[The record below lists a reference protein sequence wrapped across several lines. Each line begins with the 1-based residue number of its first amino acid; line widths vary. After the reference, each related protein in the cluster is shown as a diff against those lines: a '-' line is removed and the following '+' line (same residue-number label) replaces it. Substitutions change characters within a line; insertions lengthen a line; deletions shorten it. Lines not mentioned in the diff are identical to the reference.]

1 MKILKNDNLKNK
13 FDFFKVAVKNLKT
26 SGTLIP
32 SSKFLA
38 QNMLKNIDFYASNV
52 LVELGPGNGAIT
64 HEILKNIGPNSH
76 LICFE
81 VNDEFYQYLKKI
93 RHPQLTVLNVYA
105 EYMLEELAKLGHA
118 STSHIISS
126 LPLTIL
132 PEAISHSILKTS
144 LLSLEVN
151 GTFIQ
156 FQYSLTYYKYLK
168 KVFKEAISLDFEML
182 NFPPAFV
189 YRCEKLI

>member
-1 MKILKNDNLKNK
+1 MNK
-13 FDFFKVAVKNLKT
+13 RVDFFKVALKNLKT
-26 SGTLIP
+26 SGTIMP

-38 QNMLKNIDFYASNV
+38 QKMLKDIDFSVSNV

-64 HEILKNIGPNSH
+64 DEILKKIGPNSH

-81 VNDEFYQYLKKI
+81 VNDVFYQYLKKNE
-93 RHPQLTVLNVYA
+93 HPQLTVLNVSA
-105 EYMLEELAKLGHA
+105 EYIQEELAKLGYT

-126 LPLTIL
+126 LPLTII
-132 PEAISHSILKTS
+132 PESISHSILENS
-144 LLSLEVN
+144 LASLELK
-151 GTFIQ
+151 GTFVQ

-168 KVFKEAISLDFEML
+168 KVFKEAISLDFEMF

-189 YRCEKLI
+189 YRCKKLN

>member
-38 QNMLKNIDFYASNV
+38 QKMLKNIDFYASNV

-81 VNDEFYQYLKKI
+81 VNDEFYL
-93 RHPQLTVLNVYA
+93 RDLVEWDH
-105 EYMLEELAKLGHA
+105 LEECL
-118 STSHIISS
+118 I
-126 LPLTIL
+126 
-132 PEAISHSILKTS
+132 
-144 LLSLEVN
+144 
-151 GTFIQ
+151 
-156 FQYSLTYYKYLK
+156 YY
-168 KVFKEAISLDFEML
+168 
-182 NFPPAFV
+182 
-189 YRCEKLI
+189 